1 MLKYSRVFSLLII
14 IYVSILLSGCS
25 YLGTSYTDS
34 TADTKLEIGET
45 SESYLDSNIVDN
57 KLEVLETGVLPARP
71 IDALAE
77 RPDLEQLED
86 LYRNSLVLLSN
97 RQLNP
102 AEEILYLLGKE
113 ASGLEYS
120 EPDSID
126 SIYLASLSRR
136 VALLSGILAE
146 EQNLVSAISED
157 DSLLSAAYKNLS
169 GLSFPDSLIP
179 ITGIQRTAIETD
191 LLFVNNQRVQKW
203 IDHFSNGTGRL
214 TLEKWLQRKTAVDSL
229 ITSHLQDSGLPK
241 ELIYHALIESGF
253 NNSAKSRV
261 GAVGPW
267 QFMPAT
273 GKHFGLRVDWW
284 VDERQDFEMS
294 TIAAITYLTQLYNHF
309 DDWALALAAYN
320 AGEHRIDQAIK
331 LAGHDDFWNL
341 HLPWETR
348 NHIPK
353 FIAVARI
360 CEDPTTY
367 GFEITS
373 GTALDYDVIQVTDA
387 TSLDLIAD
395 CASVTEAEVV
405 ALNPALLRRA
415 TPPGRSEY
423 PVKVPVGTGI
433 RCMRKLRNIP
443 FDKRLTWRKHIVKR
457 GESLGFIAQ
466 RNGTSINAIMKLN
479 DIKNKSIIHPGDKLL
494 IPMPAQ
500 LAAVAQKRAKERGH
514 YVPPANF
521 KRVYYTV
528 KSGDTLSG
536 IARKLHV
543 TLNHLRKVNNMRKG
557 ALIRPG
563 DRIYAY
569 RPQTS

>member
-1 MLKYSRVFSLLII
+1 VGLPVVAVQDLKQ
-14 IYVSILLSGCS
+14 
-25 YLGTSYTDS
+25 
-34 TADTKLEIGET
+34 
-45 SESYLDSNIVDN
+45 LD
-57 KLEVLETGVLPARP
+57 
-71 IDALAE
+71 
-77 RPDLEQLED
+77 
-86 LYRNSLVLLSN
+86 
-97 RQLNP
+97 P
-102 AEEILYLLGKE
+102 AEEILHLLGKE

-146 EQNLVSAISED
+146 EHNLISAITED
-157 DSLLSAAYKNLS
+157 DSLLTSAYKNLS
-169 GLSFPDSLIP
+169 GFSFPDSLIP
-179 ITGIQRTAIETD
+179 ITGTQRTDIETD
-191 LLFVNNQRVQKW
+191 LLNVDNPRVQKW
-203 IDHFSNGTGRL
+203 VNHFNTGSGRL
-214 TLEKWLQRKTAVDSL
+214 TFEKWLHRKTSVDSL
-229 ITSHLQDSGLPK
+229 ITSHLHDSGLPE

-284 VDERQDFEMS
+284 VDERRDFEMS
-294 TIAAITYLTQLYNHF
+294 TVAAITYLTQLYNYF
-309 DDWALALAAYN
+309 NDWALAMAAYN
-320 AGEHRIDQAIK
+320 AGEHRIDRSIK

-353 FIAVARI
+353 FIAVARMG
-360 CEDPTTY
+360 EDPAAY
-367 GFEITS
+367 GFDITPDL
-373 GTALDYDVIQVTDA
+373 TLDYDIIQVTDA
-387 TSLDLIAD
+387 TSLDLIAE

-405 ALNPALLRRA
+405 ALNPALLRQA
-415 TPPGRSEY
+415 TPPGRSDY

-457 GESLGFIAQ
+457 GESLGIIAQ
-466 RNGTSINAIMKLN
+466 RNGTSVNAIMKLN
-479 DIKNKSIIHPGDKLL
+479 NVKNKSLIHPGDKLL

-500 LAAVAQKRAKERGH
+500 LAAVAEKRAKERGH

-521 KRVYYTV
+521 KRVHYTV

-569 RPQTS
+569 RPQSS

>member
-1 MLKYSRVFSLLII
+1 MHKFSRILSLVVVICLS
-14 IYVSILLSGCS
+14 VMASGCS
-25 YLGTSYTDS
+25 YIVGGYTDS
-34 TADTKLEIGET
+34 TTVEKVEIAET
-45 SESYLDSNIVDN
+45 SKSDLDSNIVEIE
-57 KLEVLETGVLPARP
+57 LEELETGFLPARP

-86 LYRNSLVLLSN
+86 LYRNSLVFLSN
-97 RQLNP
+97 RQLDP
-102 AEEILYLLGKE
+102 AEEILHLLGKE

-146 EQNLVSAISED
+146 EHNLISAISED
-157 DSLLSAAYKNLS
+157 DSLLATAYKNLS
-169 GLSFPDSLIP
+169 GFSFPDSLIP
-179 ITGIQRTAIETD
+179 ITGTQRTAIETD
-191 LLFVNNQRVQKW
+191 LLFVDNQRVQKW
-203 IDHFSNGTGRL
+203 IDHFNNGSGRL
-214 TLEKWLQRKTAVDSL
+214 TFEKWLERKSVVDSL
-229 ITSHLQDSGLPK
+229 LTSHLQDSGLPE

-253 NNSAKSRV
+253 NTSAKSRV

-294 TIAAITYLTQLYNHF
+294 TVAAITYLTQLYNYF

-320 AGEHRIDQAIK
+320 AGEHRIDRSIK

-360 CEDPTTY
+360 GEDPTAY
-367 GFEITS
+367 GFEITPGS
-373 GTALDYDVIQVTDA
+373 ALNYDIIQVTDA
-387 TSLDLIAD
+387 TSLDLIAE

-405 ALNPALLRRA
+405 ALNPALLRQA
-415 TPPGRSEY
+415 TPPGSSEY

-457 GESLGFIAQ
+457 GESLGIIAH
-466 RNGTSINAIMKLN
+466 RNGTSVSAIMKLN
-479 DIKNKSIIHPGDKLL
+479 NIRNKSIIHPGDKLL

-500 LAAVAQKRAKERGH
+500 LAAVAEKRAKERGH

-557 ALIRPG
+557 SLIRPG

-569 RPQTS
+569 RPQTG

>member
-1 MLKYSRVFSLLII
+1 MF
-14 IYVSILLSGCS
+14 
-25 YLGTSYTDS
+25 
-34 TADTKLEIGET
+34 
-45 SESYLDSNIVDN
+45 
-57 KLEVLETGVLPARP
+57 
-71 IDALAE
+71 
-77 RPDLEQLED
+77 
-86 LYRNSLVLLSN
+86 LSN
-97 RQLNP
+97 RQLDP
-102 AEEILYLLGKE
+102 AEEILHLLGKE

-146 EQNLVSAISED
+146 EHNLISAISED
-157 DSLLSAAYKNLS
+157 DSLLATAYKNLS
-169 GLSFPDSLIP
+169 GFSFPDSLIP
-179 ITGIQRTAIETD
+179 ITGTQRTAIETD
-191 LLFVNNQRVQKW
+191 LLFVDNQRVQKW
-203 IDHFSNGTGRL
+203 IDHFNNGSGRL
-214 TLEKWLQRKTAVDSL
+214 TFEKWLERKSVVDSL
-229 ITSHLQDSGLPK
+229 LTSHLQDSGLPE

-253 NNSAKSRV
+253 NTSAKSRV

-294 TIAAITYLTQLYNHF
+294 TVAAITYLTQLYNYF

-320 AGEHRIDQAIK
+320 AGEHRIDRSIK

-360 CEDPTTY
+360 GEDPTAY
-367 GFEITS
+367 GFEITPGS
-373 GTALDYDVIQVTDA
+373 ALNYDIIQVTDA
-387 TSLDLIAD
+387 TSLDLIAE

-405 ALNPALLRRA
+405 ALNPALLRQA
-415 TPPGRSEY
+415 TPPGSSEY

-457 GESLGFIAQ
+457 GESLGIIAH
-466 RNGTSINAIMKLN
+466 RNGTSVSAIMKLN
-479 DIKNKSIIHPGDKLL
+479 NIRNKSIIHPGDKLL

-500 LAAVAQKRAKERGH
+500 LAAVAEKRAKERGH

-557 ALIRPG
+557 SLIRPG

-569 RPQTS
+569 RPQTG

>member
-1 MLKYSRVFSLLII
+1 M
-14 IYVSILLSGCS
+14 SGCS
-25 YLGTSYTDS
+25 YFGNSYTDS
-34 TADTKLEIGET
+34 AALELVEIQEV
-45 SESYLDSNIVDN
+45 SNSYSDSNIVEN
-57 KLEVLETGVLPARP
+57 ELEDLETAFLQARP
-71 IDALAE
+71 IDALSE
-77 RPDLEQLED
+77 RPDLEQLEE
-86 LYRNSLVLLSN
+86 LYRNSLVFLSN
-97 RQLNP
+97 RQLDP
-102 AEEILYLLGKE
+102 TEEILHLLGKE
-113 ASGLEYS
+113 VSGLEYT

-146 EQNLVSAISED
+146 EHNLISAISED
-157 DSLLSAAYKNLS
+157 DSLLATAYKNLS
-169 GLSFPDSLIP
+169 GFSFPDSLIP
-179 ITGIQRTAIETD
+179 LTGSQRTDIETD
-191 LLFVNNQRVQKW
+191 LLNVDNPQVQKW
-203 IDHFSNGTGRL
+203 INHFNSGSGRL
-214 TLEKWLQRKTAVDSL
+214 TFEKWLYRKTAVDSL
-229 ITSHLQDSGLPK
+229 ITTHLRDSGLPE
-241 ELIYHALIESGF
+241 ELVYHALIESGF

-273 GKHFGLRVDWW
+273 GKHFGLRIDWW
-284 VDERQDFEMS
+284 VDERRDFEMS
-294 TIAAITYLTQLYNHF
+294 TVAAITYMTQLYNYF

-320 AGEHRIDQAIK
+320 AGEHRIDRSIK

-353 FIAVARI
+353 FIAVARMG
-360 CEDPTTY
+360 EDPAAY
-367 GFEITS
+367 GFEITPDA
-373 GTALDYDVIQVTDA
+373 TLDYDIIQVTDA
-387 TSLDLIAD
+387 TSLDLIAK
-395 CASVTEAEVV
+395 CASVAEAEVV
-405 ALNPALLRRA
+405 ALNPALLRQA
-415 TPPGRSEY
+415 TPPGRSDY
-423 PVKVPVGTGI
+423 PVKVPAGSGI
-433 RCMRKLRNIP
+433 RCIRKLRNIP

-457 GESLGFIAQ
+457 GESLGIIAQ
-466 RNGTSINAIMKLN
+466 RNGTSVNAIMKLN
-479 DIKNKSIIHPGDKLL
+479 NIKNKSMIHPGDKLL

-500 LAAVAQKRAKERGH
+500 LAAVAEKRAKERGH

-557 ALIRPG
+557 ALIKPG

-569 RPQTS
+569 RPQAG

>member
-1 MLKYSRVFSLLII
+1 MQKYSRIYTLII
-14 IYVSILLSGCS
+14 AIFASVLMSGCS
-25 YLGTSYTDS
+25 YFGNSYTDS
-34 TADTKLEIGET
+34 AALELVEIQEV
-45 SESYLDSNIVDN
+45 SNSYSDSNIVEN
-57 KLEVLETGVLPARP
+57 ELEDLETAFLQARP
-71 IDALAE
+71 IDALSE
-77 RPDLEQLED
+77 RPDLEQLEE
-86 LYRNSLVLLSN
+86 LYRNSLVFLSN
-97 RQLNP
+97 RQLDP
-102 AEEILYLLGKE
+102 TEEILHLLGKE
-113 ASGLEYS
+113 VSGLEYT

-146 EQNLVSAISED
+146 EHNLISAISED
-157 DSLLSAAYKNLS
+157 DSLLATAYKNLS
-169 GLSFPDSLIP
+169 GFSFPDSLIP
-179 ITGIQRTAIETD
+179 LTGSQRTDIETD
-191 LLFVNNQRVQKW
+191 LLNVDNPQVQKW
-203 IDHFSNGTGRL
+203 INHFNSGSGRL
-214 TLEKWLQRKTAVDSL
+214 TFEKWLYRKTAVDSL
-229 ITSHLQDSGLPK
+229 ITTHLRDSGLPE
-241 ELIYHALIESGF
+241 ELVYHALIESGF

-273 GKHFGLRVDWW
+273 GKHFGLRIDWW
-284 VDERQDFEMS
+284 VDERRDFEMS
-294 TIAAITYLTQLYNHF
+294 TVAAITYMTQLYNYF

-320 AGEHRIDQAIK
+320 AGEHRIDRSIK

-353 FIAVARI
+353 FIAVARMG
-360 CEDPTTY
+360 EDPAAY
-367 GFEITS
+367 GFEITPDA
-373 GTALDYDVIQVTDA
+373 TLDYDIIQVTDA
-387 TSLDLIAD
+387 TSLDLIAK
-395 CASVTEAEVV
+395 CASVAEAEVV
-405 ALNPALLRRA
+405 ALNPALLRQA
-415 TPPGRSEY
+415 TPPGRSDY
-423 PVKVPVGTGI
+423 PVKVPAGSGI
-433 RCMRKLRNIP
+433 RCIRKLRNIP

-457 GESLGFIAQ
+457 GESLGIIAQ
-466 RNGTSINAIMKLN
+466 RNGTSVNAIMKLN
-479 DIKNKSIIHPGDKLL
+479 NIKNKSMIHPGDKLL

-500 LAAVAQKRAKERGH
+500 LAAVAEKRAKERGH

-557 ALIRPG
+557 ALIKPG

-569 RPQTS
+569 RPQAG